1 MPVILTIGERD
12 PLIPVAEAR
21 KIAAAM
27 KGRSNFIY
35 YEIPQGGHDAA
46 LWVDIDLDTLR
57 ILDPRRPPG

>member
-1 MPVILTIGERD
+1 MAYSD

-27 KGRSNFIY
+27 KGRSNFVY

-46 LWVDIDLDTLR
+46 LWVDIDLDTLQ
-57 ILDPRRPPG
+57 IRP